1 MVSQNK
7 SLIYIGKIHR
17 EKGRDR
23 IRLTPIPTEA
33 SRRINFEKEVVV
45 VIRTLEPAVL
55 PLPYHIISLM
65 KQKVF
70 RDQIS
75 EEDLKWE
82 IGFLAYEYL
91 NVIIHILGLGSI
103 ALAHY
108 PVNKLVMEKRKAR
121 ISRDKEVDV
130 VKIKATGFYLW
141 PHRETTERV
150 RFESE
155 LYDLEDHFDYATYSY
170 ATYIVD
176 LYNLMKD
183 LKIRWD
189 IDWRY

>member
-45 VIRTLEPAVL
+45 VIRTLEPVVL
-55 PLPYHIISLM
+55 PLPFHLVSLL

-75 EEDLKWE
+75 ESDMRWE

-91 NVIIHILGLGSI
+91 NPIIHAMGLGSI

-108 PVNKLVMEKRKAR
+108 PVNKLVVEKRKAR

-130 VKIKATGFYLW
+130 VKITAAGFYLW
-141 PHRETTERV
+141 PHREPTGRV
-150 RFESE
+150 QFESE
-155 LYDLEDHFDYATYSY
+155 LYDLEDHFDHATYSN
-170 ATYIVD
+170 AAFIVD
-176 LYNLMKD
+176 IYGLMKD
-183 LKIRWD
+183 LKLRWD